1 MDGVLVVDKP
11 SGLTSHDVVAHARR
25 SLGVKR
31 VGHIGTLDPLA
42 TGVLPLVVGRA
53 TRLASLLSAG
63 RKTYEGCILLG
74 VSTDTYDATGTIT
87 ADARDRMGTGLV
99 NAPDP
104 AAIERAMAAFVGTRP
119 QRPPPFSAK
128 KIRGVRAYKLA
139 RRNQPVAPDPVE
151 VTVHSAAMLRVDG
164 TRVQCRVTCDP
175 GFYMRAFAHDL
186 GAALGCGGCLETLR
200 RHRNGAFDLQGA
212 VPIEEI
218 ESRGPSVVDRM
229 VPLAELLPE
238 LPRLVLTEHGAR
250 RARHGNDLTA
260 ADVVSSSAD
269 WASPAVSSAAATAK
283 LYDGEGLLIAIAKV
297 GAARLLHPTIVL
309 V

>member
-25 SLGVKR
+25 SLGVRR
-31 VGHIGTLDPLA
+31 VGHVGTLDPMA

-87 ADARDRMGTGLV
+87 ADARDRMGIGLV
-99 NAPDP
+99 NAPDR
-104 AAIERAMAAFVGTRP
+104 AAIERALAAFVGTWP

-139 RRNQPVAPDPVE
+139 RRNEPVVPDPVAL
-151 VTVHSAAMLRVDG
+151 TVHSAAVLAVDG
-164 TRVQCRVTCDP
+164 ARVQCRVTCDP
-175 GFYMRAFAHDL
+175 GFYMRALAHDL
-186 GAALGCGGCLETLR
+186 GAALGCGACLESLR
-200 RHRNGAFDLQGA
+200 RHCNGAFDLHGA
-212 VPIEEI
+212 VSIEEV
-218 ESRGPSVVDRM
+218 ETRGSAVADRL

-250 RARHGNDLTA
+250 RARHGNDLTV

-269 WASPAVSSAAATAK
+269 WTAKAVASGAATAK
-283 LYDGEGLLIAIAKV
+283 LYDGEGLLIAIAKAD
-297 GAARLLHPTIVL
+297 AARFLHPTIVL

>member
-25 SLGVKR
+25 ALGVRR
-31 VGHIGTLDPLA
+31 VGHIGTLDPVA

-87 ADARDRMGTGLV
+87 ADARDRLGTGLV
-99 NAPDP
+99 NAPDR
-104 AAIERAMAAFVGTRP
+104 AAIEQAVEAFVGTWP

-151 VTVHSAAMLRVDG
+151 VTVHAVDVLAVDG

-186 GAALGCGGCLETLR
+186 GAALGCGACLEALR
-200 RHRNGAFDLQGA
+200 RHRNGAFDLRGA
-212 VPIEEI
+212 VSLDDIEAL
-218 ESRGPSVVDRM
+218 GPSVADRM
-229 VPLAELLPE
+229 VPLPDLLPE

-260 ADVVSSSAD
+260 ADIVSPSTDWPSRTASSGV
-269 WASPAVSSAAATAK
+269 AVAK
-283 LYDGEGLLIAIAKV
+283 LYDGEGVLLAIAKAD
-297 GAARLLHPTIVL
+297 AARLLHPTIVL